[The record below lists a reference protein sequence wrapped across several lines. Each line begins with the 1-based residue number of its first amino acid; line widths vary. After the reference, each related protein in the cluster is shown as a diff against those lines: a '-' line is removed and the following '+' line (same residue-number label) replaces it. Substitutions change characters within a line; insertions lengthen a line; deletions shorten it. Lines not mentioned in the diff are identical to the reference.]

1 MVWEKQRIY
10 YLVVTMA
17 TIMSVWGGRFD
28 VASTA
33 NLLVIDY
40 ALHKPPIRI
49 HVTYMLASKSI

>member
-10 YLVVTMA
+10 YLVVTIA
-17 TIMSVWGGRFD
+17 TIMSVWGGKFD

-40 ALHKPPIRI
+40 AFQA
-49 HVTYMLASKSI
+49 LAQFSQDEVVSY